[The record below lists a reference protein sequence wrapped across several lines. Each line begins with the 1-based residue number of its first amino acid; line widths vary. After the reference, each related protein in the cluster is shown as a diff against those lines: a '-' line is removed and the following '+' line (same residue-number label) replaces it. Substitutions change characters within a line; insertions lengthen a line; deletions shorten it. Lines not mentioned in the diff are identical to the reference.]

1 MRLNLPRACCDN
13 GRVMGVPWAVRGIA
27 GFAHF
32 RWGELPARLRSGRW
46 STSAQRTRDRLAPAR
61 PLTLT
66 RRGIHP
72 WLETPLAPPHC
83 GEAWQ
88 IRAQSR
94 GIAREIGEIGR
105 AHV

>member
-1 MRLNLPRACCDN
+1 MA
-13 GRVMGVPWAVRGIA
+13 
-27 GFAHF
+27 
-32 RWGELPARLRSGRW
+32 ELPERLRSGRW
-46 STSAQRTRDRLAPAR
+46 STSAQRARDRLAPAP

-72 WLETPLAPPHC
+72 RLETPLAPPHC

-94 GIAREIGEIGR
+94 SIACEIGGAERGR
-105 AHV
+105 LHHRRAIDRRGQNVGQELHGDVA